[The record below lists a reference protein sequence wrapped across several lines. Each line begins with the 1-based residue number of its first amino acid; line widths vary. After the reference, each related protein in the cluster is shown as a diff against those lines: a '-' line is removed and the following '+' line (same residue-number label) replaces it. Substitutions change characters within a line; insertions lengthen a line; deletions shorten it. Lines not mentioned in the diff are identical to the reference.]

1 VIYAL
6 RATNPAFASLFSNPG
21 PHGEECI
28 FALLPQLAAAKHD
41 ALAER
46 GGAIL
51 PQPRISYP
59 GLQGKKNLYALLA
72 AAKPMRFGAAG
83 KGLHKRLTNGWFCTF
98 TYFNHLRQLG

>member
-6 RATNPAFASLFSNPG
+6 RATNPAFASLISNPRL
-21 PHGEECI
+21 HGEECI

-51 PQPRISYP
+51 LQPRISYP
-59 GLQGKKNLYALLA
+59 GLQGKKNLHAL
-72 AAKPMRFGAAG
+72 
-83 KGLHKRLTNGWFCTF
+83 KGLHKCFTNKWF
-98 TYFNHLRQLG
+98 